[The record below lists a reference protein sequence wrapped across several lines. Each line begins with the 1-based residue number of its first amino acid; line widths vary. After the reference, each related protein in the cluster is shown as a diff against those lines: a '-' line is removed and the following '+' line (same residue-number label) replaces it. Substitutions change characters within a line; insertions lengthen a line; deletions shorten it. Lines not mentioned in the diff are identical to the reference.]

1 LLPPSKIFRHLNQ
14 NILSQVIVYSALFYN
29 VFKALNLFL
38 NKYVAEI
45 QLPGNGIWLL
55 SIPQEVLTWLG
66 IGD

>member
-1 LLPPSKIFRHLNQ
+1 MLPPSKIFRHGNK
-14 NILSQVIVYSALFYN
+14 NITLVIVYSALFYN

-45 QLPGNGIWLL
+45 QLPGNDIWLL